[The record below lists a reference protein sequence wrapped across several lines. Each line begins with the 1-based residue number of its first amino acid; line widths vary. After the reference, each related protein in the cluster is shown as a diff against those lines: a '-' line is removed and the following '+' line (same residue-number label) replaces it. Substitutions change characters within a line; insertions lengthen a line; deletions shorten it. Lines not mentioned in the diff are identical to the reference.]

1 MPWMPY
7 MIAIPAIFNFIKISL
22 DYFGKAK
29 PQTLQVNSVTHQ
41 LELLRFR
48 KDHQPSIR
56 WFAGDKLYLWSFS
69 AAYSSWCVALRIH
82 CIAAKVTFSTILGQ
96 FSNFELCLPF
106 TCQQKL
112 VPEIH
117 SFVSSNVWLFYLA
130 RHLDR
135 FFSSNGQPKNEGQ
148 SHGVLNARHARYF
161 CNCKSSCT
169 LDFSSN

>member
-96 FSNFELCLPF
+96 FSNFELCLNKALLEHLDQYWISPLQAKEF
-106 TCQQKL
+106 SCYTHKYNREW
-112 VPEIH
+112 EIH
-117 SFVSSNVWLFYLA
+117 MAWACHIL
-130 RHLDR
+130 RMK
-135 FFSSNGQPKNEGQ
+135 G
-148 SHGVLNARHARYF
+148 
-161 CNCKSSCT
+161 
-169 LDFSSN
+169 